1 MVRSRRPPG
10 RSWVYGPARA
20 FRQSKKPVP
29 ADIQHEVQHRA
40 QELIDSTLKPRYI
53 QPPPQ
58 KPQFNYLV
66 DICPNG
72 VVPSF
77 TSVRNTVL
85 PDPMRSPPPLS
96 PSLPDFSMPGM
107 SGLTWPIP
115 ATRASG
121 GKWHNSCP

>member
-10 RSWVYGPARA
+10 RTWVYDPARA

-58 KPQFNYLV
+58 KPQLPGGYL
-66 DICPNG
+66 
-72 VVPSF
+72 
-77 TSVRNTVL
+77 L
-85 PDPMRSPPPLS
+85 PMAWPL
-96 PSLPDFSMPGM
+96 LLLLFEILFSRTPCA
-107 SGLTWPIP
+107 LTLL
-115 ATRASG
+115 
-121 GKWHNSCP
+121 